1 MLLLSTTAKHM
12 ALSGSLQRRLDEALK
27 REEAQSSRV
36 VLLEAEMDKL
46 QCIVAERERER
57 VAGIKAREQLTDA
70 MQRMDALESALAAAR
85 VKQVPNH
92 AIHT

>member
-1 MLLLSTTAKHM
+1 MLFPPAAAKHM

-70 MQRMDALESALAAAR
+70 MQRVGALESALSAAR
-85 VKQVPNH
+85 AKQVTNQ
-92 AIHT
+92 ATRA